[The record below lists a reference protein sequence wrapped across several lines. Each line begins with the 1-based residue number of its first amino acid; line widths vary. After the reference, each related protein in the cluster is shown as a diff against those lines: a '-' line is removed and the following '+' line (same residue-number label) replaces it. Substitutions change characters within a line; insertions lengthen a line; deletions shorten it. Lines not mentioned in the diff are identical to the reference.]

1 MKSRSIREILT
12 LEQLDDTSFRTLEV
26 TEHKGR
32 TFGGAL
38 VGQAVMAAGRT
49 APADRPV
56 HSAHAHFLR
65 PGDSSSP
72 TTYRVEVLRDGST
85 YSARRVTATQKDAQL
100 VDVTVSFHV
109 GDTTDL
115 TYQRAEP
122 NHPVPS
128 ALAAGPSQPDLDDD
142 TALWATRLSQWLGVD
157 LRFPEPPAR
166 ARALAGIS
174 SPAARQ
180 SVWLRS
186 QDSLGDDPLL
196 HHAALAYCSDLLLL
210 STGLAPHGRTFSDAD
225 MQFASLDHTIWLH
238 QPVRADEWFLHD
250 MQAQWNGHGRSLTNG
265 AILDASGQLLASTAQ
280 EGVIRS
286 RPAQQGK

>member
-12 LEQLDDTSFRTLEV
+12 LEQLDENSFGTLET
-26 TEHKGR
+26 TEYPGR
-32 TFGGAL
+32 SFGGAL
-38 VGQAVMAAGRT
+38 VGQAVMAAGHT

-56 HSAHAHFLR
+56 HSVHGHFLR

-72 TTYRVEVLRDGST
+72 TTYRVENLRDGST
-85 YSARRVTATQKDAQL
+85 YSARRVIALQKGAQL

-109 GDTTDL
+109 GDTSDL
-115 TYQRAEP
+115 TFQRAQPRSGAYSE
-122 NHPVPS
+122 VPT
-128 ALAAGPSQPDLDDD
+128 APSPPDLDDD
-142 TALWATRLSQWLGVD
+142 TAVWAARLSQWLGVE

-166 ARALAGIS
+166 ARALAGVA
-174 SPAARQ
+174 SPAGRQ

-186 QDSLGDDPLL
+186 LDDLGDDALL
-196 HHAALAYCSDLLLL
+196 HRAALAYCSDLLLL

-238 QPVRADEWFLHD
+238 QPVRADEWFHHD
-250 MQAQWNGHGRSLTNG
+250 MQAQWNGHGRSLTTG
-265 AILDASGQLLASTAQ
+265 AILDGSGRLIASTAQ

-286 RPAQQGK
+286 RPARQGK